1 MNPGTRR
8 GPWGTRDPGDPGA
21 AAAALALLQR
31 AAPLPL
37 CFWWLGHRLRVMTS
51 LYIAGELLTTG
62 QAAVLLGCSRQ
73 HVVDLCES
81 GALPCVTVGT
91 HRRVSR
97 ADITSF
103 ARRDEPASRLTR
115 DQLRSL
121 WLHRA
126 VAGHVAEDPDAVL
139 PQARATIDRWLATR
153 PPGGATRALERWR
166 EIIGE
171 GPEAVMEMLVSSSQ
185 PARELRQSSPFTRVL
200 SESERQ
206 SIIRSFHRHWLG
218 ERAG

>member
-1 MNPGTRR
+1 
-8 GPWGTRDPGDPGA
+8 
-21 AAAALALLQR
+21 
-31 AAPLPL
+31 
-37 CFWWLGHRLRVMTS
+37 MTS
-51 LYIAGELLTTG
+51 RDIAGELLTTG
-62 QAAVLLGCSRQ
+62 QVALLLGCSRQ

-81 GALPCVTVGT
+81 GALACVTIGT
-91 HRRVSR
+91 HRRVTR
-97 ADITSF
+97 ADVTAF

-139 PQARATIDRWLATR
+139 ARARATIDRWLASR

-166 EIIGE
+166 EIIGQ
-171 GPEAVMEMLVSSSQ
+171 GPEAVMEMLVSSS
-185 PARELRQSSPFTRVL
+185 PAARELRQSSPFTRVL
-200 SESERQ
+200 SEAERQ
-206 SIIRSFHRHWLG
+206 SIVRSFHRHWIR